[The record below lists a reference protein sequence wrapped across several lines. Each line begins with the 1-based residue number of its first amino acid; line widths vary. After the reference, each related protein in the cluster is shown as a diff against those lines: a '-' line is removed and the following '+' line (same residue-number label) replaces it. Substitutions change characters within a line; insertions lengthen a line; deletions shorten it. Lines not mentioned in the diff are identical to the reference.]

1 MQRLLPLL
9 FPLLILMLGTSAAT
23 AVEVRFERVTDNIYV
38 YVGETGA
45 RSYGNEGLNANIGL
59 IVTAAGSVLIDS
71 GASFQ
76 SAQKIDKAVKRV
88 TTQPVRWVI
97 NTGGQDHRWLG
108 NGYFAGQ
115 GAELIAHSKA
125 KPDMQARG
133 GDHLTALKAVL
144 KERADGTVPMLPTRL
159 IEGNDVTLE
168 LGGTTLAL
176 RHRGG
181 GHTPGDLMVWLPGP
195 KVLFSGD
202 IVYVERMLSV
212 IPVSNSKAWVN
223 AFKVIEDLAPQYL
236 VPGHGKV
243 STLAVARAD
252 TADYLLALRAHMKKA
267 VDEGLDMSAAVKS
280 FTAAP
285 YMRLL
290 NAADLMPGNASR
302 IYLELE
308 RE

>member
-1 MQRLLPLL
+1 MHRLLPLL
-9 FPLLILMLGTSAAT
+9 FPFLILMLGTSAAT

-38 YVGETGA
+38 YVGETGP
-45 RSYGNEGLNANIGL
+45 RTHDNEGLNANIGL

-125 KPDMQARG
+125 KTDMLVRG
-133 GDHLTALKAVL
+133 GDHLTVLKTVL
-144 KERADGTVPMLPTRL
+144 KERANGTVPTLPTRL

-176 RHRGG
+176 HHRGG
-181 GHTPGDLMVWLPGP
+181 GHTPGDMMVWLPDS

-212 IPVSNSKAWVN
+212 IPVSNSRAWVN
-223 AFKVIEDLAPQYL
+223 AFKVIEDLAPRHL

-252 TADYLLALRAHMKKA
+252 TADYLLAIRAHMKKA
-267 VDEGLDMSAAVKS
+267 VDEALDMSTVLT
-280 FTAAP
+280 FP
-285 YMRLL
+285 C
-290 NAADLMPGNASR
+290 PGTRCRGARSS
-302 IYLELE
+302 IT
-308 RE
+308 

>member
-1 MQRLLPLL
+1 MHRLLPLL
-9 FPLLILMLGTSAAT
+9 FPLLILMLGNSTAT
-23 AVEVRFERVTDNIYV
+23 AVEVRFERVTENIYV
-38 YVGETGA
+38 YVGETGP
-45 RSYGNEGLNANIGL
+45 RSHDNEGLNANIGL
-59 IVTAAGSVLIDS
+59 IVTAAGSVLVDS

-76 SAQKIDKAVKRV
+76 SAQKIDEAVKKV

-108 NGYFAGQ
+108 NGYFSGQ

-125 KPDMQARG
+125 KIDMQARG

-144 KERADGTVPMLPTRL
+144 KERADGTVPTLPTRL

-176 RHRGG
+176 LHRGG
-181 GHTPGDLMVWLPGP
+181 GHTPGDMMVWLPGP

-223 AFKVIEDLAPQYL
+223 AFKAIEDLAPLHL

-280 FTAAP
+280 FNAAP

-290 NAADLMPGNASR
+290 NAADLIPGNASR

>member
-1 MQRLLPLL
+1 MRRQLFLLFRLL
-9 FPLLILMLGTSAAT
+9 IVMLCTSTAT
-23 AVEVRFERVTDNIYV
+23 AVEVRFERVTDNVFV
-38 YVGETGA
+38 YVGETGP
-45 RSYGNEGLNANIGL
+45 RSYANEGLNANIGL

-71 GASFQ
+71 GASLQ
-76 SAQKIDKAVKRV
+76 SAQKIDEAVKRV

-108 NGYFAGQ
+108 NGYFAAQ
-115 GAELIAHSKA
+115 GTELIAHSMA
-125 KPDMQARG
+125 KTDMEARG

-144 KERADGTVPMLPTRL
+144 KERADGTVPTLPTRL
-159 IEGNDVTLE
+159 IEGSDVTIE
-168 LGGTTLAL
+168 LGGTKLEL
-176 RHRGG
+176 RHLGG
-181 GHTPGDLMVWLPGP
+181 GHTPGDMMVWLSGSQ
-195 KVLFSGD
+195 VLFSGD

-223 AFKVIEDLAPQYL
+223 AFKVIEDLAPVHL

-243 STLAVARAD
+243 STVKVARAD
-252 TADYLLALRAHMKKA
+252 TADYLLALRFHMKKA

-280 FTAAP
+280 FNAAP

-302 IYLELE
+302 VYLELE